1 MDNSRRKPG
10 RPKASQ
16 RTAPL
21 VLDADLV
28 FVKIEALLPAA
39 TAETLTEYAAWV
51 QHCAGMPLE
60 EAITKTVDFALK
72 EVFRRDRLWRDERR
86 IPEQKGAAAKPASSP
101 TLPPPAGTPRDPRP
115 S

>member
-1 MDNSRRKPG
+1 MKVE
-10 RPKASQ
+10 
-16 RTAPL
+16 T
-21 VLDADLV
+21 
-28 FVKIEALLPAA
+28 LLPAA

-51 QHCAGMPLE
+51 QHYADMPLE
-60 EAITKTVDFALK
+60 EAITKTIDFAIR

-86 IPEQKGAAAKPASSP
+86 IPEQKGPAAKPAASSP